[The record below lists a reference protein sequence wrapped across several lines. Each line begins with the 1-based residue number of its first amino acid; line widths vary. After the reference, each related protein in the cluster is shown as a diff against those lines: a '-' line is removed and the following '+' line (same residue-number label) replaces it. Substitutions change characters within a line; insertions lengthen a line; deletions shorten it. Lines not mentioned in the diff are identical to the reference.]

1 MPATNKNWMNE
12 LRTKYY
18 VRLADGKFGRVEIEF
33 MAFNGIIRVHSVVNP
48 SGSRNLE
55 PIPPKPFVP
64 PVPPGLPPGTRAVVP
79 EFK

>member
-1 MPATNKNWMNE
+1 MNE

-18 VRLADGKFGRVEIEF
+18 VRLSDGKFGRVEVEF
-33 MAFNGIIRVHSVVNP
+33 MAFYGIIRVHSVVNP

-55 PIPPKPFVP
+55 PNPPKPFVP